1 MTTILEE
8 DQGMFCMSQ
17 GVKLTWLA
25 QSFQDIDEYAKRD
38 KISIASKK
46 WVVFWYDQF

>member
-1 MTTILEE
+1 MTLEE

-25 QSFQDIDEYAKRD
+25 QHFQDIFGYAKRD
-38 KISIASKK
+38 KNSIVSQKC
-46 WVVFWYDQF
+46 VVFWYDQF